1 MNEPVSTRKK
11 IAQIL
16 RIDRALRMV
25 WQAGKGWTIGSLVVL
40 MVQGLLPL
48 LALYLMKLIVDAVS
62 MAITAPN
69 ASASIR
75 SIIVLISMAGLVA
88 LFTAFFQQLA
98 TVIKEAQS
106 LAVTDH
112 VFNLLHEKSV
122 SVDLEYYENP
132 EYLDTLHRAQEQGPY
147 RPNQILDGLTRVG
160 QNGISL
166 VAIAGLLFVFHWSI
180 PVILVAAA
188 VPGVAVRIRYSGRMY
203 QWQQRHTQTER
214 KSRYYDWML
223 TGDAHAK
230 EVRLFGLAE
239 LFIQRFSR
247 LRDTLRREKIAM
259 VKQRSAG
266 DLAAQLLA
274 TFLVFTTFGV
284 IAVRAVA
291 GSITIGDMVMFFQ
304 AFQRGLGN
312 MKGFFDGLANLYDD
326 SLFLTNLYAFL
337 DLSPTI
343 KESRS
348 PVSVPIPIKEGIEF
362 HHVCFKYPGGRE
374 DILKDISFSIAPGE
388 VVALV
393 GENGSGKT
401 TLVKLLCRLY
411 DPVSGC
417 ISIDRTD
424 LKDFDKTSLHSQMS
438 VVFQDYVKY
447 FVSARENIWFGNVDS
462 AKDSN
467 NIADAAV
474 RANAHE
480 LISGLPYGYDT
491 ILGKWFE
498 KGEELSM
505 GQWQK
510 IALAR
515 AFFRNAQLVILDEPG
530 SSLDVKTEHD
540 IFDQFYRLIQGKSA
554 ILISHRLSTVRMADR
569 ILLLKDGGIFEQGSH
584 DALMRKDGAY
594 AELFKIQAKHYGVND
609 GGAEDS
615 HRPIGAY
622 APVGGQESGVRKQE
636 IEKRKQEIGNRK
648 EKKDKRVKIKK
659 LGVRI
664 QDSGA

>member
-1 MNEPVSTRKK
+1 MNQPVSTRKK

-16 RIDRALRMV
+16 RIDRALRLV
-25 WQAGKGWTIGSLVVL
+25 WQAGKGWTMGSLLVLVVR
-40 MVQGLLPL
+40 GLLPL

-62 MAITAPN
+62 MAITEPDS
-69 ASASIR
+69 SAAIH
-75 SIIVLISMAGLVA
+75 SIIVLICMAGLVA
-88 LFTAFFQQLA
+88 LLTVFFQQLA
-98 TVIKEAQS
+98 TFIKEAQS
-106 LAVTDH
+106 LSVTDH

-160 QNGISL
+160 QSGISL
-166 VAIAGLLFVFHWSI
+166 AAIAGLLFVFHWSI

-188 VPGVAVRIRYSGRMY
+188 LPGVFVRIRYSGRMY
-203 QWQQRHTQTER
+203 RWQHRHTQTER

-230 EVRLFGLAE
+230 EIRLFGLAE

-266 DLAAQLLA
+266 DLAAQFLA
-274 TFLVFTTFGV
+274 TLLVFTTFGF
-284 IAVRAVA
+284 IAKSAVT
-291 GSITIGDMVMFFQ
+291 GRITLGDMVMFFQ

-312 MKGFFDGLANLYDD
+312 MKDLLGGLAGLYDD

-337 DLSPTI
+337 DLAPTVKQSP
-343 KESRS
+343 E

-362 HHVCFKYPGGRE
+362 HNVCFRYPGGRE
-374 DILKDISFSIAPGE
+374 DVLKNISFSIAPGE

-393 GENGSGKT
+393 GDNGSGKT

-411 DPVSGC
+411 DPISGN
-417 ISIDRTD
+417 IRIDRTD

-438 VVFQDYVKY
+438 VIFQDYVKY
-447 FVSARENIWFGNVDS
+447 FLSARENIWFGNVDCPR
-462 AKDSN
+462 DSN
-467 NIADAAV
+467 KIADAAGK
-474 RANAHE
+474 ADAHE
-480 LISGLPYGYDT
+480 LITGLPDGYDT

-515 AFFRNAQLVILDEPG
+515 AFFSNAQLIILDEPA
-530 SSLDVKTEHD
+530 SALDVKTEHD

-569 ILLLKDGGIFEQGSH
+569 ILLLKHGRILEQGSH
-584 DALMRKDGAY
+584 EALIKSGGAY
-594 AELFKIQAKHYGVND
+594 AELFRIQAGRFENKK
-609 GGAEDS
+609 
-615 HRPIGAY
+615 
-622 APVGGQESGVRKQE
+622 VRRLE
-636 IEKRKQEIGNRK
+636 G
-648 EKKDKRVKIKK
+648 
-659 LGVRI
+659 
-664 QDSGA
+664 

>member
-1 MNEPVSTRKK
+1 MNQPVSTRKK

-16 RIDRALRMV
+16 RIDRAMRLV

-40 MVQGLLPL
+40 VVQGLLPI

-62 MAITAPN
+62 TAITAPD

-75 SIIVLISMAGLVA
+75 SIIVLICMAGLVA
-88 LFTAFFQQLA
+88 LFIALFQQLA

-106 LAVTDH
+106 LTVTDH

-147 RPNQILDGLTRVG
+147 RPNQILDGLIRVG
-160 QNGISL
+160 QSGISL

-180 PVILVAAA
+180 PLILLAAA
-188 VPGVAVRIRYSGRMY
+188 VPGVVVRIRYSGRMY
-203 QWQQRHTQTER
+203 QWQQRHTQAER

-230 EVRLFGLAE
+230 EIRLFGLAE
-239 LFIQRFSR
+239 LFIHRFSR
-247 LRDTLRREKIAM
+247 LRETLRREKIVM
-259 VKQRSAG
+259 LKQRSAW
-266 DLAAQLLA
+266 DFAAQFLA
-274 TFLVFTTFGV
+274 TLLVFTTFGV
-284 IAVRAVA
+284 MAKSAVTGR
-291 GSITIGDMVMFFQ
+291 ITLGDMVMFFQ

-312 MKGFFDGLANLYDD
+312 TKDLLGGLADLYDD
-326 SLFLTNLYAFL
+326 SLFLTHLYAFL
-337 DLSPTI
+337 DLSPTV
-343 KESRS
+343 KETRF

-362 HHVCFKYPGGRE
+362 HHVCFRYPGGRE
-374 DILKDISFSIAPGE
+374 DVLKDISFFIAPGE

-393 GENGSGKT
+393 GDNGSGKT

-411 DPVSGC
+411 DPTSGS

-424 LKDFDKTSLHSQMS
+424 LKDFGKTSLHSQMS
-438 VVFQDYVKY
+438 VIFQDYVKY
-447 FVSARENIWFGNVDS
+447 FVSARENIWFGSVDS
-462 AKDSN
+462 PKDSD
-467 NIADAAV
+467 NIFHAAGK
-474 RANAHE
+474 AGTHG
-480 LISGLPYGYDT
+480 LITGLPYGYDT

-515 AFFRNAQLVILDEPG
+515 AFFRNAQLIILDEPT
-530 SSLDVKTEHD
+530 SALDVKTEHD
-540 IFDQFYRLIQGKSA
+540 IFDRFCRLVQGKSA

-569 ILLLKDGGIFEQGSH
+569 ILLLKDGGILEQGSH
-584 DALMRKDGAY
+584 DALIRQGGAY
-594 AELFKIQAKHYGVND
+594 AELFKIQAERYGE
-609 GGAEDS
+609 GYPG
-615 HRPIGAY
+615 
-622 APVGGQESGVRKQE
+622 
-636 IEKRKQEIGNRK
+636 
-648 EKKDKRVKIKK
+648 
-659 LGVRI
+659 
-664 QDSGA
+664 

>member
-1 MNEPVSTRKK
+1 MNQPVSTRKK

-16 RIDRALRMV
+16 RIDRALRLV
-25 WQAGKGWTIGSLVVL
+25 WQAGKGWTIGSIVVL
-40 MVQGLLPL
+40 VVQGLLPI

-62 MAITAPN
+62 MAITAPDT
-69 ASASIR
+69 SAAIR
-75 SIIVLISMAGLVA
+75 SIIVLICMAGLVA

-98 TVIKEAQS
+98 TFIKEAQS
-106 LAVTDH
+106 LSVTDH

-166 VAIAGLLFVFHWSI
+166 VAIAGLLFVCHWSI
-180 PVILVAAA
+180 PVILLAAA
-188 VPGVAVRIRYSGRMY
+188 VPGVFVRIRYSGKMY
-203 QWQQRHTQTER
+203 QWQQQHTQTER
-214 KSRYYDWML
+214 KSRYYNWML

-247 LRDTLRREKIAM
+247 LRDTLRIEKIAM

-266 DLAAQLLA
+266 DLSAQFLA
-274 TFLVFTTFGV
+274 TLLVFTTFGF
-284 IAVRAVA
+284 IAKRAIT
-291 GSITIGDMVMFFQ
+291 GSITLGDMVMFFG

-312 MKGFFDGLANLYDD
+312 MKDLLGGLADLYDD

-337 DLSPTI
+337 DLAPTV

-348 PVSVPIPIKEGIEF
+348 PVFVPVPIKEGIEF
-362 HHVCFKYPGGRE
+362 HNVCFRYPAGRE
-374 DILKDISFSIAPGE
+374 DVLKDISFSIAPGE

-393 GENGSGKT
+393 GDNGSGKT

-411 DPVSGC
+411 DPVSGS
-417 ISIDRTD
+417 IRIDRTD
-424 LKDFDKTSLHSQMS
+424 LKAFDRTSLHSQMS
-438 VVFQDYVKY
+438 VIFQDYVKY
-447 FVSARENIWFGNVDS
+447 FLSARENIWLGSVDCPQ
-462 AKDSN
+462 DSN
-467 NIADAAV
+467 RIADAAGK
-474 RANAHE
+474 ADAHE
-480 LISGLPYGYDT
+480 LISGLPDGYDT

-498 KGEELSM
+498 KGEELSF

-515 AFFRNAQLVILDEPG
+515 AFFRNAQLIILDEPA

-540 IFDQFYRLIQGKSA
+540 IFDRFYRLIQGKSA
-554 ILISHRLSTVRMADR
+554 ILISHRLSTVRMSDR

-584 DALMRKDGAY
+584 DDLMRQDGAY
-594 AELFKIQAKHYGVND
+594 AELFKIQAERYGM
-609 GGAEDS
+609 GRLE
-615 HRPIGAY
+615 
-622 APVGGQESGVRKQE
+622 GQN
-636 IEKRKQEIGNRK
+636 I
-648 EKKDKRVKIKK
+648 
-659 LGVRI
+659 GVRI
-664 QDSGA
+664 QNLG